1 MKNKIIN
8 LAIEQLGNDYTTYCK
23 DMGYNYR
30 IEWCACFIS
39 WLAKKLDITNIIP
52 VDMSCN
58 SQISKF
64 KNMGVWH
71 TDRNFQSGDII
82 YYDWDRLGDSRP
94 ADHVGIVEKVSGNTL
109 TVIEG
114 NNGNFPNDR
123 VRRREINSA
132 SSLIFGYARPEYP
145 SVTFRKSSDNT
156 INVFL
161 PTLRKGDSGN
171 SVKILQAFLIA
182 YEYSTGT
189 SGIDGEFGFDTESAV
204 KQFQKNSGISV
215 DGIVGENTWSEL
227 LKS

>member
-39 WLAKKLDITNIIP
+39 WLAEKLGITDIIP

-64 KNMGVWH
+64 KNLSVWH

-82 YYDWDRLGDSRP
+82 YYDWDTLGDSRP

-114 NNGNFPNDR
+114 NNGNYPNDR
-123 VRRREINSA
+123 VRRREINSG
-132 SSLIFGYARPEYP
+132 SSLIFGYARPKYP
-145 SVTFRKSSDNT
+145 VKSSANSSDVN
-156 INVFL
+156 ISL
-161 PTLRKGDSGN
+161 PTVRKGDSGN
-171 SVKILQAFLIA
+171 AVKILQLALVA
-182 YEYSTGT
+182 YEYNIGKY
-189 SGIDGEFGFDTESAV
+189 GADGDFGFDTESAV
-204 KQFQKNSGISV
+204 RKFQKKSGIEV
-215 DGIVGENTWSEL
+215 DGIVGKDTWSEL
-227 LKS
+227 LK

>member
-39 WLAKKLDITNIIP
+39 WLAEKLGITDIIP

-71 TDRNFQSGDII
+71 TDRNFQSGDIV
-82 YYDWDRLGDSRP
+82 YYDWDISGD
-94 ADHVGIVEKVSGNTL
+94 ADHVGIIEKVNGMSL

-114 NNGNFPNDR
+114 NNGNYPNDR
-123 VRRREINSA
+123 VRRREISSS
-132 SSLIFGYARPEYP
+132 SSLIFGYARPKYP
-145 SVTFRKSSDNT
+145 VKSSANGSDVD
-156 INVFL
+156 ISL
-161 PTLRKGDSGN
+161 PTIRKGDSGN
-171 SVKILQAFLIA
+171 AVKILQLALVA
-182 YEYSTGT
+182 YEYNIGKY
-189 SGIDGEFGFDTESAV
+189 GADGDFGSDTESAV
-204 KQFQKNSGISV
+204 KQFQKRSGIAV
-215 DGIVGENTWSEL
+215 DGIVGENTWYEL

>member
-1 MKNKIIN
+1 MKNKIIS
-8 LAIEQLGNDYTTYCK
+8 LAIEQIGNDYTTYCK

-39 WLAKKLDITNIIP
+39 WLAEKLGITDIIP

-64 KNMGVWH
+64 KSMGVWH

-94 ADHVGIVEKVSGNTL
+94 ADHVGIVEKVIGNTL

-123 VRRREINSA
+123 VRRREISSG
-132 SSLIFGYARPEYP
+132 SSLIFGYARPKYP
-145 SVTFRKSSDNT
+145 VKSSANGSDVD
-156 INVFL
+156 ISL
-161 PTLRKGDSGN
+161 PTVRKGDSGN
-171 SVKILQAFLIA
+171 AVKILQLALVA
-182 YEYSTGT
+182 YEYNIGKY
-189 SGIDGEFGFDTESAV
+189 GADGDFGSDTESAV
-204 KQFQKNSGISV
+204 KQFQKRSGIAV
-215 DGIVGENTWSEL
+215 DGIVGENTWYEL

>member
-1 MKNKIIN
+1 MKNKIIS
-8 LAIEQLGNDYTTYCK
+8 LAIEQIGNDYTTYCK

-39 WLAKKLDITNIIP
+39 WLAEKLGITDIIP
-52 VDMSCN
+52 IDMSCN
-58 SQISKF
+58 SQIKKF
-64 KNMGVWH
+64 KSMGVWH
-71 TDRNFQSGDII
+71 NDRNFQSGDII
-82 YYDWDRLGDSRP
+82 YYDWDISGD
-94 ADHVGIVEKVSGNTL
+94 ADHVEIIEKVNGMSL

-114 NNGNFPNDR
+114 NNGNYPNDR
-123 VRRREINSA
+123 VRRREISSG

-145 SVTFRKSSDNT
+145 SVTFRKSSANT

-189 SGIDGEFGFDTESAV
+189 SGIDGDFGSDTESAV
-204 KQFQKNSGISV
+204 KQFQKNSGISA

>member
-39 WLAKKLDITNIIP
+39 WLAEKLGITDIIP

-64 KNMGVWH
+64 KSMGVWH

-94 ADHVGIVEKVSGNTL
+94 ADHVGIIEKVNSTIL

-123 VRRREINSA
+123 VRRREISSG
-132 SSLIFGYARPEYP
+132 SSLIFGYARPKYP
-145 SVTFRKSSDNT
+145 VKSSANSSDVN
-156 INVFL
+156 ISL
-161 PTLRKGDSGN
+161 PTVRKGDSGN
-171 SVKILQAFLIA
+171 AVKILQLVLVA
-182 YEYSTGT
+182 YEYNIGKY
-189 SGIDGEFGFDTESAV
+189 GADGDFGSDTESAV
-204 KQFQKNSGISV
+204 RQFQKNSKIEV
-215 DGIVGENTWSEL
+215 DGIVGKDTWSEL
-227 LKS
+227 LKR

>member
-1 MKNKIIN
+1 MKNKIIS

-64 KNMGVWH
+64 KDMGVWH
-71 TDRNFQSGDII
+71 TDRNFQSGDIV
-82 YYDWDRLGDSRP
+82 YYDWDISGD
-94 ADHVGIVEKVSGNTL
+94 ADHVGIIEKVNGMSL

-114 NNGNFPNDR
+114 NNGNYPNDR
-123 VRRREINSA
+123 VRHREISSA
-132 SSLIFGYARPEYP
+132 SSLIFGYARPKYP
-145 SVTFRKSSDNT
+145 VTGSANGSDVN
-156 INVFL
+156 ISL
-161 PTLRKGDSGN
+161 PTVRKGDSGN
-171 SVKILQAFLIA
+171 AVKILQAFLVA
-182 YEYSTGT
+182 YEYSIGI
-189 SGIDGEFGFDTESAV
+189 SGIDGDFGSDTESAV
-204 KQFQKNSGISV
+204 RKFQKRSGIAV

>member
-1 MKNKIIN
+1 MKNKIIS

-39 WLAKKLDITNIIP
+39 WLAEKLGIADIIP

-94 ADHVGIVEKVSGNTL
+94 ADHVGIVEKVVGNAL

-123 VRRREINSA
+123 VRRREI
-132 SSLIFGYARPEYP
+132 SSSSPLIFGYARPEYP
-145 SVTFRKSSDNT
+145 SVTFRKSYNNT

-189 SGIDGEFGFDTESAV
+189 SGVDGEFGSDTESAV
-204 KQFQKNSGISV
+204 KQFQKNSGISA

>member
-8 LAIEQLGNDYTTYCK
+8 LAIEQLGNDYTTYCR

-39 WLAKKLDITNIIP
+39 WLAEKLGITDIIP

-58 SQISKF
+58 RQISKF

-71 TDRNFQSGDII
+71 TDRNFQSGDIV
-82 YYDWDRLGDSRP
+82 YYDWDISGD
-94 ADHVGIVEKVSGNTL
+94 ADHVGIIEKVNGMSL

-114 NNGNFPNDR
+114 NNGNYPNDR
-123 VRRREINSA
+123 VRRREISSA
-132 SSLIFGYARPEYP
+132 SSLIFGYARPKYP
-145 SVTFRKSSDNT
+145 VKSSANSSD
-156 INVFL
+156 INISL
-161 PTLRKGDSGN
+161 PTVRNGDSGN
-171 SVKILQAFLIA
+171 AVKILQLALVA
-182 YEYSTGT
+182 YEYNIGKY
-189 SGIDGEFGFDTESAV
+189 GADGDFGSDTESAV
-204 KQFQKNSGISV
+204 RKFQKRSGIAV

>member
-39 WLAKKLDITNIIP
+39 WLAEKLGITDIIP

-64 KNMGVWH
+64 KSMGVWH

-94 ADHVGIVEKVSGNTL
+94 ADHVGIVEKVAGNTL

-114 NNGNFPNDR
+114 NNGNYPNDR
-123 VRRREINSA
+123 VRRREISSA
-132 SSLIFGYARPEYP
+132 SSLIFGYARPKYP
-145 SVTFRKSSDNT
+145 VKSSANSSD
-156 INVFL
+156 INISL
-161 PTLRKGDSGN
+161 PTVRKGNTGN
-171 SVKILQAFLIA
+171 AVKILQAFLVA
-182 YEYSTGT
+182 YEYNIGI
-189 SGIDGEFGFDTESAV
+189 SGIDGEFGSDTESAV
-204 KQFQKNSGISV
+204 RQFQKRSGIAV
-215 DGIVGENTWSEL
+215 DGIVGNDTWSEL
-227 LKS
+227 LKR

>member
-1 MKNKIIN
+1 MKNKTIN

-30 IEWCACFIS
+30 IEWCTCFIS
-39 WLAKKLDITNIIP
+39 WLAEKLGITDIIP

-64 KNMGVWH
+64 KSMGVWH

-82 YYDWDRLGDSRP
+82 YYDWDKLGDSRP

-114 NNGNFPNDR
+114 NNGNFPYDR
-123 VRRREINSA
+123 VCRREISSG
-132 SSLIFGYARPEYP
+132 SSLIFGYARPKYP
-145 SVTFRKSSDNT
+145 VKSSANGSDVD
-156 INVFL
+156 ISL
-161 PTLRKGDSGN
+161 PTIRKDDSGN
-171 SVKILQAFLIA
+171 AVKILQLALVA
-182 YEYSTGT
+182 YEYNIGKY
-189 SGIDGEFGFDTESAV
+189 GADGDFGSDTESAV
-204 KQFQKNSGISV
+204 KQFQKRSGIAV
-215 DGIVGENTWSEL
+215 DGIVGENTWYEL

>member
-1 MKNKIIN
+1 MKNKIIS
-8 LAIEQLGNDYTTYCK
+8 LAIEQIGNDYTTYCK

-39 WLAKKLDITNIIP
+39 WLAEKLGITDIIP
-52 VDMSCN
+52 IDMSCN
-58 SQISKF
+58 SQIKKF
-64 KNMGVWH
+64 KSMGVWH

-82 YYDWDRLGDSRP
+82 YYDWDISGD
-94 ADHVGIVEKVSGNTL
+94 ADHVGIIEKVNGMSL

-114 NNGNFPNDR
+114 NNGNYPNDR
-123 VRRREINSA
+123 VRRREISSG

-145 SVTFRKSSDNT
+145 SVTFRKSSANT

-182 YEYSTGT
+182 YEYSTGI

-227 LKS
+227 LK

>member
-1 MKNKIIN
+1 MKNKIIS

-39 WLAKKLDITNIIP
+39 WLAEKLDITDIIP

-58 SQISKF
+58 RQISKF
-64 KNMGVWH
+64 KVLGVWH
-71 TDRNFQSGDII
+71 NDRNFQSGDII
-82 YYDWDRLGDSRP
+82 YYDWDISGD
-94 ADHVGIVEKVSGNTL
+94 ADHVGIIEKVNGMSL

-114 NNGNFPNDR
+114 NNGNYPNDR
-123 VRRREINSA
+123 VRRREISSA

-145 SVTFRKSSDNT
+145 SVTFRKSYNNT

-189 SGIDGEFGFDTESAV
+189 SGVDGEFGSDTESAV
-204 KQFQKNSGISV
+204 KQFQKNSGISA

-227 LKS
+227 LK

>member
-39 WLAKKLDITNIIP
+39 WLAEKLDITDIIP

-58 SQISKF
+58 SQIAKF
-64 KNMGVWH
+64 KALGVWH

-94 ADHVGIVEKVSGNTL
+94 ADHVGIVEKVSNEKL

-114 NNGNFPNDR
+114 NNGSFPNDR
-123 VRRREINSA
+123 VRRREISSA
-132 SSLIFGYARPEYP
+132 STLIYGYARPKYP
-145 SVTFRKSSDNT
+145 VTGSANGSSVDIS
-156 INVFL
+156 L
-161 PTLRKGDSGN
+161 PTIRKGDSGN
-171 SVKILQAFLIA
+171 AVKILQAFLVA
-182 YEYSTGT
+182 YEYNIGKY
-189 SGIDGEFGFDTESAV
+189 GIDGEFGFDTESAV
-204 KQFQKNSGISV
+204 RQFQKKSGIEV
-215 DGIVGENTWSEL
+215 DGIVGKDTWAEL
-227 LKS
+227 FK

>member
-1 MKNKIIN
+1 MKNKIIS

-39 WLAKKLDITNIIP
+39 WLAEKLGITGIIP

-58 SQISKF
+58 SQIKKF

-71 TDRNFQSGDII
+71 TDRNFQSGDIV
-82 YYDWDRLGDSRP
+82 YYDWDISGD
-94 ADHVGIVEKVSGNTL
+94 ADHVGIIEKVNGMSL

-132 SSLIFGYARPEYP
+132 SSLIFGYARPKYP
-145 SVTFRKSSDNT
+145 VKSSANSSDVN
-156 INVFL
+156 ISL
-161 PTLRKGDSGN
+161 PTVRKGDSGN
-171 SVKILQAFLIA
+171 AVKILQLALVA
-182 YEYSTGT
+182 YEYNIGKY
-189 SGIDGEFGFDTESAV
+189 GADGDFGSDTESAV
-204 KQFQKNSGISV
+204 RQFQKNSEIEV
-215 DGIVGENTWSEL
+215 DGIVGRDTWSKL
-227 LKS
+227 MN

>member
-1 MKNKIIN
+1 MKNKIIS

-39 WLAKKLDITNIIP
+39 WLAEKLGITDIIP

-64 KNMGVWH
+64 KNLSVWH

-94 ADHVGIVEKVSGNTL
+94 ADHVGIIEKVNSTIL

-123 VRRREINSA
+123 VRRREISSS
-132 SSLIFGYARPEYP
+132 SSLIYGYARPKYP
-145 SVTFRKSSDNT
+145 VKGSANGSDVS
-156 INVFL
+156 ISL
-161 PTLRKGDSGN
+161 PTVRKGDSGN
-171 SVKILQAFLIA
+171 AVKILQAFLVA
-182 YEYSTGT
+182 YEYSIGI
-189 SGIDGEFGFDTESAV
+189 SGIDGDFGSDTESAV
-204 KQFQKNSGISV
+204 KQFQKNSGISA

-227 LKS
+227 LK

>member
-8 LAIEQLGNDYTTYCK
+8 LAIEQLGNDYTTYCR

-39 WLAKKLDITNIIP
+39 WLAEKLGITDIIP

-58 SQISKF
+58 NQISKF
-64 KNMGVWH
+64 KNLGVWH

-94 ADHVGIVEKVSGNTL
+94 ADHVGIIEKVNSTIL

-123 VRRREINSA
+123 VRRREIASD
-132 SSLIFGYARPEYP
+132 SSLIYGYARPKYP
-145 SVTFRKSSDNT
+145 VKSSANSSD
-156 INVFL
+156 INISL
-161 PTLRKGDSGN
+161 PTVRKGNTGN
-171 SVKILQAFLIA
+171 AVKILQAFLVA
-182 YEYSTGT
+182 YEYNIGI
-189 SGIDGEFGFDTESAV
+189 SGIDGELGSDTESAV
-204 KQFQKNSGISV
+204 RQFQKNSKIEV
-215 DGIVGENTWSEL
+215 DGIVGKDTWSEL
-227 LKS
+227 LKR

>member
-1 MKNKIIN
+1 MKNKIIS
-8 LAIEQLGNDYTTYCK
+8 LAIEQLGNDYNTYCK

-39 WLAKKLDITNIIP
+39 WLAEKLGITDIIP

-64 KNMGVWH
+64 KSMGVWH

-94 ADHVGIVEKVSGNTL
+94 ADHVGIVEKVIGNTL

-123 VRRREINSA
+123 VRRREISSG
-132 SSLIFGYARPEYP
+132 SSLIFGYARPKYP
-145 SVTFRKSSDNT
+145 VKSSANGSDVD
-156 INVFL
+156 ISL
-161 PTLRKGDSGN
+161 PTVRKGDSGN
-171 SVKILQAFLIA
+171 AVKILQLALVA
-182 YEYSTGT
+182 YEYNIGKY
-189 SGIDGEFGFDTESAV
+189 GADGDFGSDTESAV
-204 KQFQKNSGISV
+204 KQFQKRSGIAV
-215 DGIVGENTWSEL
+215 DGIVGENTWYEL
-227 LKS
+227 LKT